1 MIKVKITGKAGAV
14 LEQELPT
21 DIHQLYY
28 DMREAGISKP
38 PKNVLLHDD
47 KDVEVNL
54 SCDSEIGSRLMRLFG
69 KNDTMSR
76 GRSLTARI
84 LESPSQERGC
94 ILSDILET
102 DVPAKYFLSETQMER
117 LLCKSYQGRRD
128 VGSTPPAES
137 PSP

>member
-1 MIKVKITGKAGAV
+1 MNEWDRLHRMAEYYKAEYPSGTRIMLLSMGEDMHRVEDNTRGTV
-14 LEQELPT
+14 LT
-21 DIHQLYY
+21 VDDI
-28 DMREAGISKP
+28 GT
-38 PKNVLLHDD
+38 LHCKFD
-47 KDVEVNL
+47 N
-54 SCDSEIGSRLMRLFG
+54 G
-69 KNDTMSR
+69 TMSR

-84 LESPSQERGC
+84 LESSSQERGC